1 MRSPCFS
8 TVPMS
13 LSFSRRT
20 ARQIRLYEA
29 PALLSSSSSTSL
41 VAYVIPT
48 PFLLAAAATTVS
60 FTLATVPPVRRA
72 VNRLIRRT
80 LIMQRRV
87 GRLVQR
93 QLSRRQWPPIPLLDN
108 NNDHNKRRFSNQ
120 TNETNI
126 DIGNTI
132 PLSAFQQQQ
141 PSLQETLQSELFLST
156 PSSHRNMPSSALKD
170 VDSHLDRVR
179 DRAVAQLRNEQL
191 AVSASSSVE
200 PISDVD
206 YAALPPLQRRELL
219 ASTFHHRDAAMA
231 RKAEV
236 ASPLQRR
243 SELQQ
248 RVRSRPVKTTVR
260 EGTSSKQ
267 NFEKAP
273 KSPWWRGRK
282 KKGGEDL
289 ATNLAFW
296 QVVESVNGRA
306 AAIGFMLCLAR
317 EIAEPGHP
325 SLFEQVIDVVVPL
338 AQSTPPFL
346 VAVCDKLADLLT

>member
-1 MRSPCFS
+1 MRRPRYS
-8 TVPMS
+8 TVPVA
-13 LSFSRRT
+13 LSFSPRT
-20 ARQIRLYEA
+20 ARQIRLYES
-29 PALLSSSSSTSL
+29 PALSSSSSSH

-48 PFLLAAAATTVS
+48 PFLLAAAATTFS

-80 LIMQRRV
+80 LLIQRRV

-93 QLSRRQWPPIPLLDN
+93 QLSRRQWPAMSLLHNIN
-108 NNDHNKRRFSNQ
+108 NNKRRFSTQ
-120 TNETNI
+120 
-126 DIGNTI
+126 GNDMSI
-132 PLSAFQQQQ
+132 NSGNGMPFSASQQQQ

-156 PSSHRNMPSSALKD
+156 SSSRRSMPSSALKD
-170 VDSHLDRVR
+170 LDSHLDRVR

-191 AVSASSSVE
+191 AVSASSSAE

-219 ASTFHHRDAAMA
+219 ASTFHHRDAAIA

-236 ASPLQRR
+236 VSPLQREERQRR
-243 SELQQ
+243 SEQQQ
-248 RVRSRPVKTTVR
+248 RVRSRAVKTVQA
-260 EGTSSKQ
+260 SSKQ

-273 KSPWWRGRK
+273 QSPWWRDAK
-282 KKGGEDL
+282 KKGGDDL

-306 AAIGFMLCLAR
+306 AAVGFMLCLAR